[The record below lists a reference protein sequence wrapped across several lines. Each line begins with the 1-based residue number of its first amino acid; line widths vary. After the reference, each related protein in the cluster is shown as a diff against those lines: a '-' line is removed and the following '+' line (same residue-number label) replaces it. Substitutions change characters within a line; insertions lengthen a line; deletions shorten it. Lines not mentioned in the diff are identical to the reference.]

1 MSSME
6 GAAMKHPEPTG
17 GSTGDSSG
25 KTSWPEVV
33 GKSIE
38 EAKEIILKDMPDT
51 DIDVLPL
58 GSAMTLDFR
67 TNRVRIIV
75 DTVATTPS
83 IG

>member
-1 MSSME
+1 MSC
-6 GAAMKHPEPTG
+6 AAPKAPAGEEN
-17 GSTGDSSG
+17 